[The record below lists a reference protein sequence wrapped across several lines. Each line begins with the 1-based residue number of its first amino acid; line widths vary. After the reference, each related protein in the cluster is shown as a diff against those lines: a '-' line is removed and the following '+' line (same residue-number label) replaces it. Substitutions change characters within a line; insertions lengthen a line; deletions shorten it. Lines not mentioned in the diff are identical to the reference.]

1 MQLFWSLFDTGR
13 DVWTSAMFDL
23 GVLTSNELFQ
33 QVKGN
38 EESNFQTWNYLNDQG
53 HTLYKWG
60 GMVNIS
66 NRNYM

>member
-1 MQLFWSLFDTGR
+1 MQLIWSLFDTGG
-13 DVWTSAMFDL
+13 DVWTSADL
-23 GVLTSNELFQ
+23 HVLTSNELFQ
-33 QVKGN
+33 QVKSN

-66 NRNYM
+66 NRNDM